1 MPRHIQETWVG
12 IGFDVVVEHLP
23 VADERG
29 NVVHDAHGLPKTQEH
44 TTLLLIVN
52 EAGVQRVVRVPF
64 AGEAKAELIRKL
76 TGGIIVANGN
86 GGLS

>member
-1 MPRHIQETWVG
+1 MARHVQETWLG
-12 IGFDVVVEHLP
+12 IGFDVVVERLP

-44 TTLLLIVN
+44 STLVLILN
-52 EAGVQRVVRVPF
+52 EPGVQRVVRVPF

-76 TGGIIVANGN
+76 TGGIVVANGN
-86 GGLS
+86 GGVL